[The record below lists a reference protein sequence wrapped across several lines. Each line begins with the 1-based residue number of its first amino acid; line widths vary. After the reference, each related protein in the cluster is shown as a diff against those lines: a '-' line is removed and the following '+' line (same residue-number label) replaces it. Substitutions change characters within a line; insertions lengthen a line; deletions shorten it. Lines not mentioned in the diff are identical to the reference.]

1 MSFESKHRSKFM
13 TTNGSIPER
22 TPLSVLLFYAA
33 MTNNKSISDF
43 ADQLDIGAI
52 SLRQFIEGNTQR
64 PRQKTLEL
72 IGGALNMPVEEVRRR
87 MSFAPEAAPSFGEWL
102 QSQMGGGRFS
112 RAKLTRETKI
122 SDGALRNYLSGRTLP
137 DADQAQRLA
146 EVLDAQPLDVARV
159 IVATSIAQ
167 NGGAIA
173 EPEESAEEAAGAEGA
188 APESL
193 ATDTTLAS
201 ASSPS
206 ADVTSTAVGSTPDES
221 TLLSLWRQL
230 HPQGRRATFSYIAML
245 LAER

>member
-1 MSFESKHRSKFM
+1 MA
-13 TTNGSIPER
+13 TNGSIPER
-22 TPLSVLLFYAA
+22 TPLSVLLFYTA

-43 ADQLDIGAI
+43 AEQLDIGAI

-72 IGGALNMPVEEVRRR
+72 IGNALSMPVEEVRRR
-87 MSFAPEAAPSFGEWL
+87 MSIAPEASPSFGEWL

-122 SDGALRNYLSGRTLP
+122 SDGALRNYLSGRTIP

-146 EVLDAQPLDVARV
+146 EVLEVAPLDVARV
-159 IVATSIAQ
+159 IVATTVAQ
-167 NGGAIA
+167 NGGTVVA
-173 EPEESAEEAAGAEGA
+173 PEESAEAEPAAYAAQSGAGEGGEAFTPSGAGA
-188 APESL
+188 
-193 ATDTTLAS
+193 
-201 ASSPS
+201 
-206 ADVTSTAVGSTPDES
+206 VTGSTPDEA

-245 LAER
+245 IAER

>member
-1 MSFESKHRSKFM
+1 M
-13 TTNGSIPER
+13 TTNGSVPER
-22 TPLSVLLFYAA
+22 TPLSVLLFYTA
-33 MTNNKSISDF
+33 MTSNKSISEL
-43 ADQLDIGAI
+43 AEQLEIGAI

-72 IGGALNMPVEEVRRR
+72 IGNALNMPVEEVRRR
-87 MSFAPEAAPSFGEWL
+87 LSIAPEAAPSFGEWL

-146 EVLDAQPLDVARV
+146 EVLEVSPLDVARV
-159 IVATSIAQ
+159 IIATTVAQ
-167 NGGAIA
+167 NGGTVA
-173 EPEESAEEAAGAEGA
+173 EPEAEDGEEAQAGGAVEAPSSETGEALAQSEAAGV
-188 APESL
+188 
-193 ATDTTLAS
+193 
-201 ASSPS
+201 
-206 ADVTSTAVGSTPDES
+206 VTGSTPDEN

-245 LAER
+245 IAER